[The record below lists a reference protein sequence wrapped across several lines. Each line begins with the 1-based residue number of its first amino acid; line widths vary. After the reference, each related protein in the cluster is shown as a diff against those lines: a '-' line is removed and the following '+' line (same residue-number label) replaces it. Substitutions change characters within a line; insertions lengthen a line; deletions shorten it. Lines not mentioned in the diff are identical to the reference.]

1 MTSVHDGKKQTALQM
16 RAQRCN
22 AANEF
27 IQVIASCGRHFFRDR
42 GAGHNGFLSL
52 NPRGT
57 IVWFH
62 DDYTGQRINISKE
75 GDWAGFSHGGTLK
88 GLLQSIGRHV
98 LAGSRLRHGYF
109 QPVMD
114 NGFNNPWG
122 YEEDIL
128 LVRAAGI
135 RLGLVSAP
143 AEPTGTPQ
151 QETIA

>member
-1 MTSVHDGKKQTALQM
+1 MTSVQDGKQTALQM
-16 RAQRCN
+16 RADRCR

-27 IQVIASCGRHFFRDR
+27 IQAIAGCGRHFFRDR

-62 DDYTGQRINISKE
+62 DDYTGQRINIAKE
-75 GDWAGFSHGGTLK
+75 REWTGFSHGGTLK

-98 LAGSRLRHGYF
+98 LTGSLLRHGYF
-109 QPVMD
+109 QPVMN
-114 NGFNNPWG
+114 NGFENPWG

-128 LVRAAGI
+128 LVGAAGI
-135 RLGLVSAP
+135 RLGVVSAP
-143 AEPTGTPQ
+143 AERAVTL
-151 QETIA
+151 QEATA